1 MEDDPVITS
10 LEQLAAQDEDI
21 TLRLYRQFADRRPQ
35 DAALMSHMDDY
46 MLGRMMADVLTLVMT
61 PPEDID
67 RHYLGFEVASHRAYG
82 VTPDMFPP
90 LLEVVRDT
98 VRESLAAQWNG
109 TVETAWQ
116 QRITALGQAIATAE
130 SAAAGS

>member
-1 MEDDPVITS
+1 MADVDPVMTS
-10 LEQLAAQDEDI
+10 LELLAEQDQDI
-21 TLRLYRQFADRRPQ
+21 TQRLYRQFAARRPQ
-35 DAALMSHMDDY
+35 DAALMGHMDDY

-67 RHYLGFEVASHRAYG
+67 RNYLGFEVSSHRAYG

-98 VRESLAAQWNG
+98 VQECLGPGWDDATGAAWRQRLDELG
-109 TVETAWQ
+109 RAISTV
-116 QRITALGQAIATAE
+116 G
-130 SAAAGS
+130 AAG